1 MFVKVLENFKRI
13 DPQNERRRT
22 VIWILGCL
30 IFERLTPI
38 GPQRFESRGG
48 VGEG

>member
-1 MFVKVLENFKRI
+1 MFVKVLKDFRRV
-13 DPQNERRRT
+13 DPKNERRRT
-22 VIWILGCL
+22 FIWILGYL
-30 IFERLTPI
+30 IFERLRVI